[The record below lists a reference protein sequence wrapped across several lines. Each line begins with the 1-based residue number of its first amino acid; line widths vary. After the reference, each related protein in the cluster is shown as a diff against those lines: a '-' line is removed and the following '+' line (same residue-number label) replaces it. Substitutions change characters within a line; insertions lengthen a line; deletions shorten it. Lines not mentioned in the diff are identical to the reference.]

1 MHNATNH
8 THYLDR
14 LCYCRVRI
22 TLDIPISHRG
32 STWYGSTHHRGSQ
45 VTEGTKQVSDPI
57 YQAVKESHEIIKAT
71 ARLEA
76 RAELAAELKQIN
88 KPTKQVQDIIKR
100 LENAGT
106 N

>member
-1 MHNATNH
+1 M
-8 THYLDR
+8 
-14 LCYCRVRI
+14 
-22 TLDIPISHRG
+22 
-32 STWYGSTHHRGSQ
+32 
-45 VTEGTKQVSDPI
+45 SDLI

-76 RAELAAELKQIN
+76 RAELAAELKQIS